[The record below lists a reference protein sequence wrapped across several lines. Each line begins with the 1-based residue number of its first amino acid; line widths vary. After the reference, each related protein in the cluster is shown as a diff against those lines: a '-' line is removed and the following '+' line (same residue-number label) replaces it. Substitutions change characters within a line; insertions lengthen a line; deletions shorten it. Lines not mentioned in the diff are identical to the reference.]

1 MTDLY
6 TDLAADYQWLFSD
19 HIVGETPSLGLT
31 SPGAGG
37 LIAAAVD
44 ALAPG
49 APVLDCAC
57 GIGSDA
63 LALARKGFKVTA
75 TDGSPSMV
83 AAASE
88 RLTRLAAPVSVA
100 QSLWEDLPARVDG
113 RFDLAFCLGNA
124 IVHAGSIPR
133 MTQALRGIRSVLRP
147 DGKIVVDSRN
157 WELMYKDRP
166 RIVSASSVKERDG
179 IRCVSFYIWTIPE
192 EFHLPCQAEIVFLFE
207 DQDNAV
213 THRRYELT
221 FQPFSYLDLRDS
233 LESAGFEVVAS
244 SFEPTA
250 PFYAVEGRAAVKL
263 AGRAP

>member
-19 HIVGETPSLGLT
+19 DVVGETPALGMT
-31 SPGAGG
+31 SPGAGD
-37 LIAAAVD
+37 LIAAAAA

-57 GIGSDA
+57 GIGADA
-63 LALARKGFKVTA
+63 LALARMGFKVTA

-83 AAASE
+83 VAASE
-88 RLTRLAAPVSVA
+88 RLARHSAPVNVA
-100 QSLWEDLPARVDG
+100 QSLWEDLPARVSQ

-133 MTQALRGIRSVLRP
+133 MRQALQGIRSVLRP
-147 DGKIVVDSRN
+147 NGKIVVDSRN

-166 RIVSASSVKERDG
+166 RIIPASHAKERDG
-179 IRCVSFYIWTIPE
+179 IRCTSFYIWTIPE
-192 EFHLPCQAEIVFLFE
+192 EFHLPCKAEIVLLFE
-207 DQDNAV
+207 DRYNAV

-221 FQPFSYLDLRDS
+221 FQPFSYVELRDS
-233 LESAGFEVVAS
+233 LESAGFEIITS
-244 SFEPTA
+244 SFEPSA
-250 PFYAVEGRAAVKL
+250 PFYAIEAVSP
-263 AGRAP
+263 AYEVP